1 MKRPSRWIAVAVL
14 GALSTLLVSLARADE
29 PAEKPKEPPHYE
41 SPIVAI
47 LFLPVTVLLKIAEVV
62 SPDAPRSG
70 GSDEKSE

>member
-14 GALSTLLVSLARADE
+14 GALSTMPVALARAVE
-29 PAEKPKEPPHYE
+29 PVEKPKEPPSYE
-41 SPIVAI
+41 SPLVAI

-70 GSDEKSE
+70 GSEEKSE